1 MTETEVAI
9 NIHDHGMTLDDRKRR
24 VQCNYCA
31 KVVSGFSRLKCHL
44 GGVRGDVAPCEEV
57 PTGVKDLMRTKL
69 IKKKKGYLSKEVG
82 ELSHPDLPWKRNLLP
97 HSNAVNDSKQDI
109 VQTAGSGGK
118 KSVKGNSNSVPEV
131 VSCRKRRIP
140 SPAAPS
146 AVEELASH
154 QAQICIARFFYE
166 NDIDFSAAKS
176 PSFRRMI
183 NATLDNGQTGFRI
196 PSYQEMKGQILRG
209 EVKEMQQYVKETRNS
224 WASTGCSILLDGWI
238 DENGRNL
245 LNILVHCPRGPI
257 YLRSLDISA
266 ALGNVDALQMLFD
279 EVIMEV
285 GADNVIQIITY
296 STSLCMEAVGKLL
309 MEKHRTL
316 FWTVSASHCLELM
329 LEKIGM
335 MDLVKGILKKAKT
348 ITKFIYSRA
357 TVLKLM
363 RWHTDGCDLIY
374 PSRIKSAMP
383 FLTLENIMAEMENLQ
398 KMFVSSEWS
407 TSVWASSQEGRQ
419 VADLMADRSFWT
431 GASVVLKATIP
442 LVRVLHLINEGDKP
456 ELGFIYETIDQAKET
471 IKEEFKNKKAQYIPF
486 WATID
491 EIWNNHLHSPLHS
504 AGYFLNPGLF
514 YSSDFFTDAEVATGL
529 LCCIVRMV
537 EGKHVQDLVT
547 LQVEQY
553 RAAKGP
559 FGQGSTLDRRSS
571 LSPALW
577 WSYYGGECPELQRL
591 AIRIL
596 SQTCDGASKYQLKRS
611 LAEKLLTKGRNYI
624 EQQRLNDQAFMHYNL
639 CLQNFKSGIG
649 SSSGHILGEEID
661 SMDDWIVDEAAQAA
675 LLQNC
680 EPSWMEL
687 ADADKTSA
695 GGRGVNIREDG
706 GDSSTECAASS
717 IAGSC
722 NSETKSNNP
731 DESRN
736 DHSFCAKDFRGDA
749 ITLKLSSKT
758 SGGYIYRLQL
768 EKDVQR
774 LQQQLQEE
782 MELHAILKNAIENNA
797 VIPPG
802 VSHLPAYALELLSSI
817 AILESAILKLEEEFI
832 SLHFQTVV
840 EMDTKFCQP
849 LDVDELSTDV
859 RPKDLWDNP
868 NRLSEEMVRC
878 MKNIFIS
885 LADSTARLKSSASE
899 TQYSSLSPC
908 GHLSNSSMLLSERSR
923 MSSGVQSPQL
933 NKQYNPEV
941 LATENTFD
949 PYRVGCKLSWGD
961 IGSYRLATEVSW
973 MSVGRKQLEYAAGAL
988 RRFRLSFD
996 QILFSCYCLENRTLV
1011 EQLARVNPI
1020 YLSGNEKLAF
1030 WINLYNALIM
1040 HAYLAY
1046 GVPRS
1051 ELKLFSLMQKA
1062 AYTIGGHSLS
1072 AAAIE
1077 YVILKMK
1084 PPAHR
1089 PQIALLLALHKLKV
1103 LEEQRKYAI
1112 DSSEPLVAFA
1122 LSCGLYSSPAV
1133 RIYTASNVR
1142 EELHEAQRDFIRASV
1157 GVSSKGRLLVPKM
1170 LHCFSKS
1177 FVDDANLAVWIS
1189 HYLPPHQA
1197 AFVEQCISK
1206 RRQSL
1211 LSSRNCGILPFDSRF
1226 RYLFLPEQ
1234 M

>member
-1 MTETEVAI
+1 MLLYPLDEQMTETEVAI

-97 HSNAVNDSKQDI
+97 HSNGVNDSEQDM

-140 SPAAPS
+140 SLAAPS
-146 AVEELASH
+146 AMEDLSSH

-176 PSFRRMI
+176 PSFKRMI

-245 LNILVHCPRGPI
+245 LNILAHCPRGPI

-363 RWHTDGCDLIY
+363 RCHTDGCDLIY

-383 FLTLENIMAEMENLQ
+383 FLTLENIMSEMENLQ

-504 AGYFLNPGLF
+504 AGYFLNPSLF

-639 CLQNFKSGIG
+639 CLQNFTSGG
-649 SSSGHILGEEID
+649 SCSGHILGEEID

-706 GDSSTECAASS
+706 SS
-717 IAGSC
+717 
-722 NSETKSNNP
+722 
-731 DESRN
+731 
-736 DHSFCAKDFRGDA
+736 SFQPK
-749 ITLKLSSKT
+749 
-758 SGGYIYRLQL
+758 
-768 EKDVQR
+768 
-774 LQQQLQEE
+774 EE
-782 MELHAILKNAIENNA
+782 
-797 VIPPG
+797 
-802 VSHLPAYALELLSSI
+802 
-817 AILESAILKLEEEFI
+817 
-832 SLHFQTVV
+832 
-840 EMDTKFCQP
+840 
-849 LDVDELSTDV
+849 
-859 RPKDLWDNP
+859 
-868 NRLSEEMVRC
+868 
-878 MKNIFIS
+878 
-885 LADSTARLKSSASE
+885 
-899 TQYSSLSPC
+899 
-908 GHLSNSSMLLSERSR
+908 
-923 MSSGVQSPQL
+923 
-933 NKQYNPEV
+933 
-941 LATENTFD
+941 
-949 PYRVGCKLSWGD
+949 
-961 IGSYRLATEVSW
+961 
-973 MSVGRKQLEYAAGAL
+973 
-988 RRFRLSFD
+988 
-996 QILFSCYCLENRTLV
+996 
-1011 EQLARVNPI
+1011 
-1020 YLSGNEKLAF
+1020 
-1030 WINLYNALIM
+1030 
-1040 HAYLAY
+1040 
-1046 GVPRS
+1046 PR
-1051 ELKLFSLMQKA
+1051 
-1062 AYTIGGHSLS
+1062 
-1072 AAAIE
+1072 
-1077 YVILKMK
+1077 
-1084 PPAHR
+1084 
-1089 PQIALLLALHKLKV
+1089 
-1103 LEEQRKYAI
+1103 
-1112 DSSEPLVAFA
+1112 
-1122 LSCGLYSSPAV
+1122 
-1133 RIYTASNVR
+1133 
-1142 EELHEAQRDFIRASV
+1142 
-1157 GVSSKGRLLVPKM
+1157 
-1170 LHCFSKS
+1170 
-1177 FVDDANLAVWIS
+1177 
-1189 HYLPPHQA
+1189 
-1197 AFVEQCISK
+1197 
-1206 RRQSL
+1206 
-1211 LSSRNCGILPFDSRF
+1211 
-1226 RYLFLPEQ
+1226 
-1234 M
+1234 